1 MANFI
6 LGKIGVYVNGG
17 FRIQVHVYSNGFDIT
32 DATILIAG
40 SSNLQEKFDASA
52 VAYGASVSFGR
63 VFCFIG
69 STQGDFLARS
79 RLDSDAKSV
88 LMYNL
93 VRAVVAELADALA

>member
-63 VFCFIG
+63 VFCLIG